1 MLENVI
7 TLPISNI
14 YNDQLYSDN
23 NKQENFLLLDS
34 TFNINDKLIKSQF
47 EEFHCI
53 DKDILNN
60 ILNNNQISQINL
72 DRLKKDSYI
81 FSNNLKLFMEIN
93 FTGYF

>member
-1 MLENVI
+1 MLENFI
-7 TLPISNI
+7 SLPISNI

-23 NKQENFLLLDS
+23 NKQDNIVLLDS
-34 TFNINDKLIKSQF
+34 NFDINDKLIKSQF
-47 EEFHCI
+47 EEFQCI
-53 DKDILNN
+53 DRDILNN

-72 DRLKKDSYI
+72 DRLKNDSYI